1 MKQKGKLKENKK
13 TENIFI
19 DLTKQEREIQKK
31 LRTIAKEEKRKR
43 KERKVGYRKITGTVE
58 MKRRKGTRGFSVG
71 WGICDAEN
79 GHNGNGKKI
88 KKNVNGQT
96 KWDLKKK
103 HKGNTREKIRRGRQK
118 QKRNEE
124 GKSERNI

>member
-71 WGICDAEN
+71 
-79 GHNGNGKKI
+79 
-88 KKNVNGQT
+88 
-96 KWDLKKK
+96 
-103 HKGNTREKIRRGRQK
+103 
-118 QKRNEE
+118 
-124 GKSERNI
+124 

>member
-1 MKQKGKLKENKK
+1 MKQKGKLKENKE
-13 TENIFI
+13 TENIFR

-31 LRTIAKEEKRKR
+31 LRAITKEEKRK
-43 KERKVGYRKITGTVE
+43 KNERKLGYRKITGTVE

-71 WGICDAEN
+71 GGIWNAEN
-79 GHNGNGKKI
+79 GPNGNGKRD
-88 KKNVNGQT
+88 KKNVDGQR

-103 HKGNTREKIRRGRQK
+103 HKGNTREKIRRGK
-118 QKRNEE
+118 HNQKRNEE